1 MKSKILLF
9 TATSVLLMG
18 SCKKTETD
26 TKPKDFGE
34 LKTRVIYNFAEDVA
48 LPAYS
53 DLNNSMLQ
61 LKAASE
67 NYYISGFSSDL
78 VLLKAAWKNAR
89 VAWERTES
97 FHFGPVKNGKY
108 NSRMQTWP
116 AKAADFDALL
126 ASSNPL
132 DMPDVEK
139 LSENFRGFHAM
150 EYVMYGSN
158 GNRPANDIDF
168 RQRKY
173 LFNLAKDLLNN
184 SVALFNEW
192 SAGSKNYGSEI
203 IFAGNGGTTFK
214 KKQDL
219 FSVMVG
225 GMNDLCSRLVT
236 DNLGAPFY
244 AVDSTIV
251 ESPYANLSIVDIKNN
266 ISSLKSVYT
275 GRYKGSM
282 GYGIKDLVLDKKA
295 SLDTKL
301 TARMNAVDSAVSAI
315 KMPLDSAIYFK
326 KMEVKIAIDAVDSL
340 RSTISTE
347 LIPFIKDNI
356 TD

>member
-9 TATSVLLMG
+9 TASSLLIMG

-53 DLNNSMLQ
+53 DLNNSIFQ
-61 LKAASE
+61 LKAVSE
-67 NYYISGFSSDL
+67 NYYISGLASDL
-78 VLLKAAWKNAR
+78 DLVKAAWKNAR
-89 VAWERTES
+89 IAWERTES
-97 FHFGPVKNGKY
+97 YHFGPVNNGKY
-108 NSRMQTWP
+108 NIRMETW
-116 AKAADFDALL
+116 AATAADFDALL
-126 ASSNPL
+126 SSSNPL

-139 LSENFRGFHAM
+139 LSEKFRGFHAM
-150 EYVMYGSN
+150 EYIMYGST
-158 GNRPANDIDF
+158 GNRPANDVDF

-173 LFNLAKDLLNN
+173 LFNLAKDLQNN

-203 IFAGNGGTTFK
+203 IFAGNGGTIFK
-214 KKQDL
+214 KKQDVFL
-219 FSVMVG
+219 AMVG

-275 GRYKGSM
+275 GRYNSSM
-282 GYGIKDLVLDKKA
+282 GYGIKDLVMDKKA

-301 TARMNAVDSAVSAI
+301 TARMNAVDSAMNAI

-326 KMEVKIAIDAVDSL
+326 KFELKTAIDALDSL

-347 LIPFIKDNI
+347 LIPFVKDNI

>member
-1 MKSKILLF
+1 MKSKVLLF
-9 TATSVLLMG
+9 TATSLLIMG

-34 LKTRVIYNFAEDVA
+34 LKTRVIYNFAEEVA

-53 DLNNSMLQ
+53 DLNNSI
-61 LKAASE
+61 LKLKSAAE
-67 NYYISGFSSDL
+67 NYYISGLESDF
-78 VLLKAAWKNAR
+78 VIVKAAWKKSRAI
-89 VAWERTES
+89 WELTES
-97 FHFGPVKNGKY
+97 YHFGPVNNGKY
-108 NSRMQTWP
+108 NTRMETWA

-126 ASSNPL
+126 AGSNPL
-132 DMPDVEK
+132 DMEDVEK

-150 EYVMYGSN
+150 EYLMYGVS
-158 GNRPANDIDF
+158 GNKTSMELNF
-168 RQRKY
+168 RERKY
-173 LFNLAKDLLNN
+173 LFNLAKDLQNN

-192 SAGSKNYGSEI
+192 AAGSKNYGSEI

-219 FSVMVG
+219 FTAMVG
-225 GMNDLCSRLVT
+225 GMNALCVRLLT
-236 DNLGAPFY
+236 DNLGAPYY

-251 ESPYANLSIVDIKNN
+251 ESPYANLSIEDIKNN
-266 ISSLKSVYT
+266 LSSLKSVYT
-275 GRYKGSM
+275 GRYNGST
-282 GYGIKDLVLDKKA
+282 GYGIKDIVKDKKG

-301 TARMNAVDSAVSAI
+301 TERMNALDSAIVAI

-326 KMEVKIAIDAVDSL
+326 KIEVKTAIDAVDSL

-347 LIPFIKDNI
+347 LIPFVKDNI